1 MKECKRLVWG
11 LLWILT
17 GFVTSEAQSEFLQ
30 LNLLLEDQEQFEWTK
45 NFPVWLAED
54 IPAQILVGK
63 IEQENT
69 LVGMIYVKGLEEQL
83 ILHGMISDE
92 SMVLYEWYEDSFE
105 TGKLEL
111 DILDERINGYWF
123 NTTGERRFSISPRS
137 DSSLSPS
144 TIRQYQ
150 SHDDFI
156 FTLKTDTTESL
167 LYASGSETEAWNDRQ
182 STVRDCFSTGRS
194 DRGNQYCLAGEV
206 QLYDYYKVN
215 VEYLI
220 HGKVPQIPH
229 DQKFNSHIS
238 DHLTKW
244 EDAIAQGDVEDVEHR
259 RWSKNQRIWFDP
271 DWIADDIISGLLS
284 VQYSGEEVLHSHA
297 VIYDKNQRK
306 FYSTEDF
313 FKTNAPWSKNFQ
325 EKSRA
330 LLYEKHKDVIDT
342 FPEEF
347 DKLRF
352 HLTIATD
359 GILISSDFNPY
370 FGRLMYPLQ
379 EDELKDQ
386 IQRFSPLR
394 KYLNM
399 K

>member
-1 MKECKRLVWG
+1 MKKCKKLVWG

-17 GFVTSEAQSEFLQ
+17 SFVASEAQSEFLQ

-63 IEQENT
+63 IEHENT

-83 ILHGMISDE
+83 ILHGVISDE
-92 SMVLYEWYEDSFE
+92 SFILYEWYEDSFE

-111 DILDERINGYWF
+111 DILGERIKGYWF
-123 NTTGERRFSISPRS
+123 NITGERRFSITPRS

-150 SHDDFI
+150 SDDDFI
-156 FTLKTDTTESL
+156 FTIKTDTAESL
-167 LYASGSETEAWNDRQ
+167 LYASGSEKEAWHDRQ
-182 STVRDCFSTGRS
+182 KTVRNCFSTGRS
-194 DRGNQYCLAGEV
+194 DRRNQYCLAGEV

-229 DQKFNSHIS
+229 DQKFNSYIS
-238 DHLTKW
+238 SQLSKW
-244 EDAIAQGDVEDVEHR
+244 EDAIVQGEIEDVEHR

-271 DWIADDIISGLLS
+271 DWIGDDIISGLLS
-284 VQYSGEEVLHSHA
+284 VQYSGEEVLHSQA
-297 VIYDKNQRK
+297 IIYDKSQGK
-306 FYSTEDF
+306 FYSPEDF
-313 FKTNAPWSKNFQ
+313 FKTNAPWNKNFQ
-325 EKSRA
+325 ENSRA
-330 LLYEKHKDVIDT
+330 LFYEIYQDIIDT

-347 DKLRF
+347 AKLKF
-352 HLTIATD
+352 HLTVATE

-370 FGRLMYPLQ
+370 FGRLMYLLKA
-379 EDELKDQ
+379 EEMKDQ
-386 IQRFSPLR
+386 IQKFSPLR
-394 KYLNM
+394 KYINS